1 MRSDS
6 GSIFGADGKMQRFS
20 INSNTNK
27 TGIDAAGRIGQL
39 LRGWRGRA
47 SQILREESGQALVLA
62 AVSMTALMGAM
73 ALGVD
78 VGFIHY
84 KQSQLQTAADSAAI
98 AAGLELGNCS
108 DSVCANMK
116 TAAAQAL
123 IEDGITTSTITP
135 SSACTVTNTSGL
147 AMIINVGPCVLGT
160 SDPNNNNTHMAEVV
174 LTEQQSMFFGAL
186 VGFPKMNLV
195 ARAEAGD
202 SYINTANTGGNC
214 VWAGSI
220 TFNSSDGNFNLT
232 NCGIY
237 DNGSL
242 TTNSGDS
249 VTATDFLYYGTW
261 SPDNCGT
268 GSSACTWN
276 IGGTDTGSP
285 THTTTQ
291 QSDPLAS
298 LTAPSQ
304 PATEDSGNCSISNQ
318 DCWGNSVTAGKAV
331 SVPPGYYGGGI
342 NINSNVIV
350 NLSPGLYYFNGSLDV
365 DSGATLECTTC
376 TEGGAGVT
384 LYFTSGSFQ
393 PNSSSTVTLNAPA
406 TGYTS
411 NNDVANMLV
420 WQSSTNSS
428 GMDLDASTSVTLNGI
443 IYLPDAEL
451 TLNSGSGTT
460 INAGASAS
468 AVDVQSMMVDSGVTF
483 DVNGSQSLLGGGGS
497 SKTLGSF
504 ALAE

>member
-1 MRSDS
+1 MRSENGCAS
-6 GSIFGADGKMQRFS
+6 RANRKPQRFS
-20 INSNTNK
+20 MKSMTNA
-27 TGIDAAGRIGQL
+27 TGINAAAGRIGQML
-39 LRGWRGRA
+39 SSWRGRV
-47 SQILREESGQALVLA
+47 SRILSDESGQALVLT

-98 AAGLELGNCS
+98 AAGLEMGNCS
-108 DSVCANMK
+108 NTVCANMK

-123 IEDGITTSTITP
+123 VEDGITTSTITP
-135 SSACTVTNTSGL
+135 TSSCTISHTSSL
-147 AMIINVGPCVLGT
+147 AMIINVAPCVLGT
-160 SDPNNNNTHMAEVV
+160 SDPNNGNTHMAEVV
-174 LTEQQSMFFGAL
+174 LTAPQSMFFGAL
-186 VGFPKMNLV
+186 IGFPKMNLV

-202 SYINTANTGGNC
+202 SLINTASSGGNC
-214 VWAGSI
+214 VWAGSVA
-220 TFNSSDGNFNLT
+220 FNSSDGGFNLT
-232 NCGIY
+232 NCGMYI
-237 DNGSL
+237 NGNL
-242 TTNSGDS
+242 QTDSGDS

-261 SPDNCGT
+261 SPNNCNN
-268 GSSACTWN
+268 SCTWTL
-276 IGGTDTGSP
+276 GDSETQP

-291 QSDPLAS
+291 QNDPLAG

-304 PATEDSGNCSISNQ
+304 PATQDSGNCSISNQ
-318 DCWGNSVTAGKAV
+318 DCWGHNVTAGTAV

-350 NLSPGLYYFNGSLDV
+350 NLSPGLYYFNGSLNV

-411 NNDVANMLV
+411 NSDVANMLV
-420 WQSSTNSS
+420 WQSSTNST

-443 IYLPDAEL
+443 IYLPDATL

-460 INAGASAS
+460 INAGATAT
-468 AVDVQSMMVDSGVTF
+468 AVDVQSMIVDSGITF
-483 DVNGSQSLLGGGGS
+483 DVNGSQSLLGGTGS
-497 SKTLGSF
+497 GKTLGSF